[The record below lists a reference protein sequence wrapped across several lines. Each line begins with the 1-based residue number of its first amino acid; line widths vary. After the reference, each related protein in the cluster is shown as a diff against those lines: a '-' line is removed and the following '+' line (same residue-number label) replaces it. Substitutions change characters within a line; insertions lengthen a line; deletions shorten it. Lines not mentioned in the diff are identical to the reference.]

1 MLRVLGLI
9 VYMDDISIICIAYK
23 NLKIQYSTHKV
34 LVDASYVL
42 LGMLFIIFQK
52 KFNSI

>member
-9 VYMDDISIICIAYK
+9 VHMDDVSIICIGYS

-34 LVDASYVL
+34 LVDASNNMY
-42 LGMLFIIFQK
+42 
-52 KFNSI
+52 